1 MAKEYKYEKYTD
13 NQLKQMLK
21 EKKGLIGQKEHNEFL
36 GIKEELEFRSKM
48 EKKLSYTKPN
58 KRFRR

>member
-13 NQLKQMLK
+13 NQLKKMLK

-36 GIKEELEFRSKM
+36 GIKFAKFA
-48 EKKLSYTKPN
+48 N
-58 KRFRR
+58 

>member
-21 EKKGLIGQKEHNEFL
+21 EKKRSY
-36 GIKEELEFRSKM
+36 RSKR
-48 EKKLSYTKPN
+48 T
-58 KRFRR
+58 